1 VNVLPIVSVVV
12 PVYQQ
17 QAFVAE
23 AVESLLSQTLTDI
36 EIIVVDDGSTDDS
49 ASIVE
54 SFSDPRLV
62 LIRRPNGGPSV
73 AINDGMLRAGGDFIA
88 LLGGDDVA
96 EPWRLAHQVEV
107 MAQRG
112 IDIIFSEP
120 TLIDRE
126 GMVLQDAVVPNFYS
140 HAGHRGAPSIFRQ
153 LILDGNFLCAPTVM
167 FRRSVFEEIGLF
179 RPELIQLQDYEYWM
193 RAAAAGKVISVM
205 QRRTTR
211 YRRHAGNLSSASA
224 DDTMTAEM
232 MVCLHRALADA
243 PALMIAEAFPEMMQP
258 GQRAA
263 TRVDRALIA
272 VAHRLAPALSNV
284 FLLRAFLSGDA
295 ADPDDTLLMARLSDL
310 PLPVFSAGRTI
321 LKSGIRSVSAES
333 AEEAM
338 WMPARKKSN

>member
-1 VNVLPIVSVVV
+1 MNVLPIVSVVV

-23 AVESLLSQTLTDI
+23 ALASLLAQTLADI
-36 EIIVVDDGSTDDS
+36 EIIAVDDGSTDDS

-73 AINDGMLRAGGDFIA
+73 AINDGMLRARGDFIA
-88 LLGGDDVA
+88 LLGGDDIA

-107 MAQRG
+107 VAQRG
-112 IDIIFSEP
+112 IDVIFSEP
-120 TLIDRE
+120 TLIDSE
-126 GMVLQDAVVPNFYS
+126 GCVLQDSVVPNFYA
-140 HAGHRGAPSIFRQ
+140 HAGHRKAPAIFRQ
-153 LILDGNFLCAPTVM
+153 LILDGNFFCAPTVM

-179 RPELIQLQDYEYWM
+179 RPELIQLQDYDYWL
-193 RAAAAGKVISVM
+193 RAAAAGKTISVM

-211 YRRHAGNLSSASA
+211 YRRHLGNLSSHAA
-224 DDTMTAEM
+224 DDAMMAEM

-243 PALMIAEAFPEMMQP
+243 PASMIAEAFPEMMQP

-272 VAHRLAPALSNV
+272 MAHRYAPALSNV
-284 FLLRAFLSGDA
+284 FLLRAFLSGNETE
-295 ADPDDTLLMARLSDL
+295 PSDTFLMAHLGDL
-310 PLPVFSAGRTI
+310 PRPSFAAGRTI
-321 LKSGIRSVSAES
+321 LKSGIPSVSAES

-338 WMPARKKSN
+338 WMPTRKKSN